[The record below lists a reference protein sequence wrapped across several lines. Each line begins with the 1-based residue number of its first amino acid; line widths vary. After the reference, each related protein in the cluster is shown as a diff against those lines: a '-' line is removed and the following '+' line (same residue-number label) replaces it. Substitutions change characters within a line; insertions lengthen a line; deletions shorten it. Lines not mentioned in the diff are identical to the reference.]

1 MQGLLQWLLAG
12 PLRAGLVAAALAV
25 SRLFDVFGA
34 AVLALVAL
42 RKGFMPAL
50 HVIVIACP
58 VIILAGY
65 LGGFGMGLPMAVMGL
80 WLPVLLLSLVL
91 RHTASPALALQ
102 VGVASIGTLVAAW
115 YLQASEPLATTL
127 SFIEQQVLPLVAQME
142 GAPGELSDKQLQAL
156 ARIAPGLVA
165 AGTLLMAGVTV
176 LIGRWWQALA
186 FNPGGF
192 GAEFQRLRHGRSA
205 ALIMLALF
213 AAAAA
218 SGHAIA
224 IGFAMTALVA
234 LIFQGIAV
242 AHGVI
247 AATGQSGFWLWGM
260 YGLIFLLP
268 LPATVLLAIVGSVDN
283 WMDFRRLAGQ
293 DAEKSTEMRD
303 RKGE

>member
-1 MQGLLQWLLAG
+1 MQGLLQWVLAG
-12 PLRAGLVAAALAV
+12 PFRAGLVAAALAL

-42 RKGFMPAL
+42 RKGFVPAL
-50 HVIVIACP
+50 HVIVIATP

-65 LGGFGMGLPMAVMGL
+65 LGGFGMGLPLAVMGL
-80 WLPVLLLSLVL
+80 WLPVLLLSMVL
-91 RHTASPALALQ
+91 RHTASPALMLQ
-102 VGVASIGTLVAAW
+102 AGVALFGTLAAAW

-127 SFIEQQVLPLVAQME
+127 AFIEQQVLPLFERME
-142 GAPGELSDKQLQAL
+142 GAPGELSDEQLQAL
-156 ARIAPGLVA
+156 ARMTPGLVA

-205 ALIMLALF
+205 ALVMLVLLV
-213 AAAAA
+213 AAVV
-218 SGHAIA
+218 SGHTVA

-234 LIFQGIAV
+234 LVFQGIAV

-268 LPATVLLAIVGSVDN
+268 LPATVLLAIAGSVDN

-293 DAEKSTEMRD
+293 DAEKTE
-303 RKGE
+303 